1 MPFDL
6 KSLIDK
12 KDKLV
17 IGLMSGTSKDG
28 IDAALVKLE
37 GSGLN
42 TQMELVKFICV
53 EFEEDVRSRLDN
65 LAKGCTI
72 KEVSDLNF
80 LIGDEFAKAALSVI
94 DQAGAS
100 PSDVDLIGSHGQTV
114 FHNPPSY
121 KDGTPS
127 TLQIGEI
134 DIIAERTGIT
144 TVGDFRTRD
153 IAAGGEAAPLV
164 PYLDYL
170 LFRKPGKVSIAQN
183 IGGIANATVVT
194 ENIDDL
200 IAFDTGPGNML
211 MDRIIQLSTKGKEKY
226 DRSGKLASA
235 GKVNRELLNK
245 LLADPYYSY
254 PPPKSTGE
262 ELFGQEMV
270 ATLYSYIENEMLSL
284 EDMMATLMSLTVES
298 IVSSY
303 KNYIFP
309 KWDVSEIIF
318 SGGGCNNPILME
330 SLSEKLNPLR
340 ISSSDEYGIPS
351 DAKEAVA
358 FAVLANELISGNT
371 NNLPGVTGAQRK
383 APLGKIALGRS
394 EL

>member
-1 MPFDL
+1 MSFDL

-12 KDKLV
+12 NEKLV

-37 GSGLN
+37 GNGLN
-42 TQMELVKFICV
+42 TQIELVKFIC
-53 EFEEDVRSRLDN
+53 FEYQADVRSSLDN
-65 LAKGCTI
+65 LAQGCTL
-72 KEVSDLNF
+72 KELSDLNF

-94 DQAGAS
+94 DQAGLS
-100 PSDVDLIGSHGQTV
+100 PSDIDLIGTHGQTV

-134 DIIAERTGIT
+134 DVIAEKTGVT

-153 IAAGGEAAPLV
+153 IAAGGEAAPMV

-170 LFRKPGKVSIAQN
+170 LFRKPDKVSIAQN

-211 MDRIIQLSTKGKEKY
+211 MDRIIQLHTKGKETY
-226 DRSGKLASA
+226 DKEGRLASA
-235 GKVNRELLNK
+235 GKVNKELLDK
-245 LLADPYYSY
+245 LLADPYYSH

-262 ELFGQEMV
+262 ELFGHEMV
-270 ATLYSYIENEMLSL
+270 TTLYTYIENEMITL
-284 EDMMATLMSLTVES
+284 EDMMATLLSLTVES

-303 KNYIFP
+303 KNYIFS
-309 KWDVSEIIF
+309 KWDIYEIIF
-318 SGGGCNNPILME
+318 SGGGCNNPILMD
-330 SLSEKLNPLR
+330 KLRTKLEP
-340 ISSSDEYGIPS
+340 IKFSSSDDYGIPS

-358 FAVLANELISGNT
+358 FAVLANELISGNM

-383 APLGKIALGRS
+383 VPMGKIALGRS
-394 EL
+394 

>member
-1 MPFDL
+1 MTVDI

-12 KDKLV
+12 TDKLV

-28 IDAALVKLE
+28 IDAALVKLQ
-37 GSGLN
+37 GSGLD
-42 TQMELVKFICV
+42 TKIELIKFICV
-53 EFEEDVRSRLDN
+53 EYGADVRSRLDN
-65 LAKGCTI
+65 LAKECTL
-72 KEVSDLNF
+72 KEISELNF
-80 LIGDEFAKAALSVI
+80 IIGDEFAKAALDVI
-94 DQAGAS
+94 KEAGVN

-134 DIIAERTGIT
+134 DVIAEKTGIT

-194 ENIDDL
+194 EDMDDVE
-200 IAFDTGPGNML
+200 AFDTGPGNML
-211 MDRIIQLSTKGKEKY
+211 MDGIIRLATDGRQQY
-226 DRSGKLASA
+226 DRNGQLASA
-235 GKVNRELLNK
+235 GKVNKELLDK
-245 LLADPYYSY
+245 LLSDPYYSE

-262 ELFGQEMV
+262 ELFGKEM
-270 ATLYSYIENEMLSL
+270 AGELYSLVDCKMLSL
-284 EDMMATLMSLTVES
+284 EDMMATLLTLTVES

-303 KNYIFP
+303 QDYIFP
-309 KWDVSEIIF
+309 NRRISEVIF
-318 SGGGCNNPILME
+318 SGGGCNNPLLME
-330 SLSEKLNPLR
+330 RIKSRLPSLKCMT
-340 ISSSDEYGIPS
+340 SDDYGIPVN
-351 DAKEAVA
+351 AKEAVA

-371 NNLPGVTGAQRK
+371 TNLPRVTGAQRK
-383 APLGKIALGRS
+383 VPLGKIALGRP
-394 EL
+394 

>member
-1 MPFDL
+1 MSVEL

-12 KDKLV
+12 KEKYV

-28 IDAALVKLE
+28 IDAVLVKLE
-37 GSGLN
+37 GNGLD
-42 TQMELVKFICV
+42 TKIELLKFICIEYDGDIQTKLNKLIV
-53 EFEEDVRSRLDN
+53 DCSL
-65 LAKGCTI
+65 
-72 KEVSDLNF
+72 KEISDLNF
-80 LIGDEFAKAALSVI
+80 LIGGEFAKAALEVI
-94 DQAGAS
+94 NQAGLS
-100 PSDVDLIGSHGQTV
+100 PSEIDLIGSHGQTV

-121 KDGTPS
+121 KDGNPS

-134 DIIAERTGIT
+134 DVIAEKTGIT

-194 ENIDDL
+194 EHIDDL

-211 MDRIIQLSTKGKEKY
+211 MDRIIQLATNGKEKY
-226 DRSGKLASA
+226 DKGGQFASV
-235 GKVNRELLNK
+235 GNINQELLNK
-245 LLADPYYSY
+245 LLVDPYYSH

-262 ELFGQEMV
+262 ELFGQEM
-270 ATLYSYIENEMLSL
+270 ATTLHSYVDNEMISL
-284 EDMMATLMSLTVES
+284 EDMMATLLALTVES

-303 KNYIFP
+303 KNFIFP
-309 KWDVSEIIF
+309 KWDITEVIF
-318 SGGGCNNPILME
+318 SGGGCNNHILIDRLREELDPIKC
-330 SLSEKLNPLR
+330 STSN
-340 ISSSDEYGIPS
+340 DYGIPS

-358 FAVLANELISGNT
+358 FAILANELISGNT

-383 APLGKIALGRS
+383 VPLGKISLGRAK
-394 EL
+394 

>member
-1 MPFDL
+1 MTVDL

-12 KDKLV
+12 NDKLV
-17 IGLMSGTSKDG
+17 VGLMSGTSKDG
-28 IDAALVKLE
+28 VDAALVKLS
-37 GSGLN
+37 GKGLN
-42 TQMELVKFICV
+42 TDIELVKFICV
-53 EFEEDVRSRLDN
+53 EYEADVRSRLDN
-65 LAKGCTI
+65 LASKCSL
-72 KEVSDLNF
+72 KEISELNF
-80 LIGDEFAKAALSVI
+80 LIGNEFAKAALEVI
-94 DQAGAS
+94 DKAGVS
-100 PSDVDLIGSHGQTV
+100 PLDVNLIASHGQTV

-121 KDGTPS
+121 KDGTPC

-134 DIIAERTGIT
+134 DVIAEKTGIT

-170 LFRKPGKVSIAQN
+170 LFGKKGTVSIAQN

-211 MDRIIQLSTKGKEKY
+211 MDGVVKLATGGKEKY
-226 DRSGKLASA
+226 DKDGQLALA
-235 GKVNRELLNK
+235 GEVNKELLDK
-245 LLADPYYSY
+245 LLSDPYYRK
-254 PPPKSTGE
+254 PPPKSAGE
-262 ELFGQEMV
+262 ELFGQEMS

-284 EDMMATLMSLTVES
+284 QDLMATLLMLTVES

-303 KNYIFP
+303 QNFIFP
-309 KWDVSEIIF
+309 NWDIDEVIF
-318 SGGGCNNPILME
+318 SGGGCHNPQLME
-330 SLSEKLNPLR
+330 RIKAKLPALKCTT
-340 ISSSDEYGIPS
+340 SDDYGIPA

-371 NNLPGVTGAQRK
+371 TNLPRVTGAQRRV
-383 APLGKIALGRS
+383 PMGKIALGRP
-394 EL
+394 

>member
-12 KDKLV
+12 KERLV

-28 IDAALVKLE
+28 IDAAIVRLK
-37 GSGLN
+37 GNGLN
-42 TQMELVKFICV
+42 TEIDLLKFLCV
-53 EFEEDVRSRLDN
+53 EYTADVRNRLDMLN
-65 LAKGCTI
+65 QVCTLKDI
-72 KEVSDLNF
+72 SDLNF

-94 DQAGAS
+94 EQAGVSA
-100 PSDVDLIGSHGQTV
+100 SDVDLIGSHGQTIY
-114 FHNPPSY
+114 HNPPSY
-121 KDGTPS
+121 DDGTPS

-134 DIIAERTGIT
+134 DVIAETTGIT

-170 LFRKPGKVSIAQN
+170 LFRKPGQVSVAQN

-211 MDRIIQLSTKGKEKY
+211 MDKIVQLATERKENY
-226 DRSGKLASA
+226 DADGKLAAS
-235 GKVNRELLNK
+235 GSVNEELLNR
-245 LLADPYYSY
+245 LLADPYYSC

-270 ATLYSYIENEMLSL
+270 TTLYSYIQNEILSL
-284 EDMMATLMSLTVES
+284 EDMVATLLSLTVES

-303 KNYIFP
+303 DNFILP
-309 KWDVSEIIF
+309 NWDVQEVIV
-318 SGGGCNNPILME
+318 SGGGCDNPVLMD
-330 SLSEKLNPLR
+330 KLKTR
-340 ISSSDEYGIPS
+340 IEPIKFTTSNDYGIAT

-371 NNLPGVTGAQRK
+371 NNLTTVTGAKRK
-383 APLGKIALGRS
+383 VPMGKIALGRTQI
-394 EL
+394 

>member
-1 MPFDL
+1 MSVDL

-28 IDAALVKLE
+28 IDAALVRLL
-37 GSGLN
+37 GNGLN
-42 TQMELVKFICV
+42 TDIELVKFICV
-53 EFEEDVRSRLDN
+53 EYGVDVRSRLDN
-65 LAKGCTI
+65 LANECTL
-72 KEVSDLNF
+72 KEISELNF
-80 LIGDEFAKAALSVI
+80 LIGDEFAKAALDVI
-94 DQAGAS
+94 SQAGLS
-100 PSDVDLIGSHGQTV
+100 PPDVDLIGSHGQTV

-134 DIIAERTGIT
+134 DVIAEKTGIT

-170 LFRKPGKVSIAQN
+170 LFSEPGKVSIAQN

-194 ENIDDL
+194 ENIDDVV
-200 IAFDTGPGNML
+200 AFDTGPGNML
-211 MDRIIQLSTKGKEKY
+211 MDGIVSIATGGKEKY
-226 DRSGKLASA
+226 DRDGQLASA
-235 GKVNRELLNK
+235 GKVNIELLNK
-245 LLADPYYSY
+245 LLADPYYSH

-262 ELFGQEMV
+262 ELFGQEMTL
-270 ATLYSYIENEMLSL
+270 TLYSYVDNEMLSL
-284 EDMMATLMSLTVES
+284 EDMMATLLMLTVES

-303 KNYIFP
+303 KNFIFP
-309 KWDVSEIIF
+309 NRDMSEIIF
-318 SGGGCNNPILME
+318 SGGGCKNPVLMDRIQTE
-330 SLSEKLNPLR
+330 LQPLKCVT
-340 ISSSDEYGIPS
+340 SNEYGIPV
-351 DAKEAVA
+351 DAKEAIA

-371 NNLPGVTGAQRK
+371 NNLPGVTGARRK
-383 APLGKIALGRS
+383 VPLGKIALGRS
-394 EL
+394 LP